1 MKLGSFRLFAAA
13 AGLVLG
19 SLPLLAHHSF
29 AAEYDDNKPVTLTGS
44 VTKLEWMNPH
54 AHFYV
59 DVKGSDG
66 KVTNWE
72 FELANLNAL
81 IRRGWTRTSLKPG
94 DVVTV
99 EGFLAKDGTP
109 TVNAKTVTLGDG
121 RKVFAGTSRD
131 GDTVK

>member
-1 MKLGSFRLFAAA
+1 MRARFLSLFAAG
-13 AGLVLG
+13 AGLLVF
-19 SLPLLAHHSF
+19 SLPLAAHHSF
-29 AAEYDDNKPVTLTGS
+29 AAEYDENKPITITGS

-54 AHFYV
+54 ARFYV
-59 DVKGSDG
+59 DVKDASG

-99 EGFLAKDGTP
+99 DGFLAKDGSP
-109 TVNAKTVTLGDG
+109 LVNTKTVTLSDG
-121 RKVFAGTSRD
+121 KKVFAGSSRD
-131 GDTVK
+131 DSK